1 MAIHSSILSWRIPW
15 KEEPGG
21 LQSIG
26 WQRVRH
32 GWSDLTH
39 SRLNTP
45 KFHLSL
51 SELPP
56 FRIIKNNCVS
66 WKLVKECFETNQIIA
81 LDILQEHPMAPSNV
95 SWFLKFVMLN
105 KLIKVLWENK
115 QTVVYTYMPLNST
128 QHLLWRDE
136 FINYHIVF
144 WGHIN
149 IGQNHNKVFVESS
162 CSVITSPLIK
172 NWERGRCLEPPGQT
186 QPAPLLWTSGF

>member
-1 MAIHSSILSWRIPW
+1 
-15 KEEPGG
+15 
-21 LQSIG
+21 
-26 WQRVRH
+26 
-32 GWSDLTH
+32 
-39 SRLNTP
+39 
-45 KFHLSL
+45 
-51 SELPP
+51 
-56 FRIIKNNCVS
+56 
-66 WKLVKECFETNQIIA
+66 
-81 LDILQEHPMAPSNV
+81 MAPSNV

-162 CSVITSPLIK
+162 CSVIRSPLIK
-172 NWERGRCLEPPGQT
+172 NWERGRCLEPPGQHPTRSSPLNLGFLNPTAYATVTGTSHFPDLLIKKLFSVSANGHFLLSVT
-186 QPAPLLWTSGF
+186 QHKSLEVPPTLLSSLHVIWA